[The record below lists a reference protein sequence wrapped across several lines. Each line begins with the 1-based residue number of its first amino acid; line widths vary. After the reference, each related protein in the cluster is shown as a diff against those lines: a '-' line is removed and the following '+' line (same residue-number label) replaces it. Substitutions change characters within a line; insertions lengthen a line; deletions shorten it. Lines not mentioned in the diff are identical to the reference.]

1 MYIMNNQQKA
11 NKVYMNDNINNNIS
25 DFIQNQ
31 INSNKIVL
39 FMKGSADFPQCGF
52 SASVVSILQKM
63 QLEFK
68 DINVL
73 ESLELREGIKIFSDW
88 PTIPQLYINGE
99 FIGGCDIVKEM
110 YSSGE
115 LQQLLNKA

>member
-1 MYIMNNQQKA
+1 
-11 NKVYMNDNINNNIS
+11 MNDNINNNIS

-52 SASVVSILQKM
+52 SASVVSILQRM

-73 ESLELREGIKIFSDW
+73 ESLELREGIKVFSDW

-110 YSSGE
+110 YNSGE